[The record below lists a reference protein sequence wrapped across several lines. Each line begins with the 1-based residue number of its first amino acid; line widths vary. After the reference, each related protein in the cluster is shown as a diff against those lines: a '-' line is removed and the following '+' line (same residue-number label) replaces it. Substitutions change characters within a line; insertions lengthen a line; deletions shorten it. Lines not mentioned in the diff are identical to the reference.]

1 MEYSRYKAGEDDGR
15 AAAKSMVEKHAEAQ
29 KNAMQEACLG
39 ALRRAM
45 PAASAETCL
54 AALRGTDWD
63 ADKAYHQLKSF
74 MSTESGAGGGGESD
88 EHHQGVRVRNPLCG
102 IGG

>member
-39 ALRRAM
+39 ALVEARAM
-45 PAASAETCL
+45 CGGVARPEVSEEEREALLTLERGVYLREPVTAGEEVTAEKVYL
-54 AALRGTDWD
+54 PDG
-63 ADKAYHQLKSF
+63 
-74 MSTESGAGGGGESD
+74 
-88 EHHQGVRVRNPLCG
+88 RVIIRSMGN
-102 IGG
+102 